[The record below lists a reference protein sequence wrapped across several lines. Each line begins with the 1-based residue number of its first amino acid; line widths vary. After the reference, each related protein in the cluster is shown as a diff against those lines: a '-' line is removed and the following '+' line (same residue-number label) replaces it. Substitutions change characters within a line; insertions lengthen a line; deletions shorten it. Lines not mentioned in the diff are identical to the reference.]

1 VYADAEIM
9 EVNKDSIIV
18 CQKNKRLNIACDTV
32 ISAIGYKPGIELA
45 KKEGSHIH
53 FIGDVKTVGNIKS
66 AIYSANKLAI
76 KIG

>member
-1 VYADAEIM
+1 M
-9 EVNKDSIIV
+9 
-18 CQKNKRLNIACDTV
+18 
-32 ISAIGYKPGIELA
+32 ISAIGYKPGTELA